1 MHHRACELRR
11 RLPVVT
17 SSDSQLCT
25 RISATPGLLP
35 VRLLTSVSQM
45 CKRSVPNSSLLPVI
59 VTTTSLRCVKDQC
72 GKSMCL
78 AIHVSVSY
86 VQRSVQ
92 KFHVSCPSC
101 FSKLIYN
108 VMSLRGSQF
117 QMTVQQLEQ
126 PAVSQLVL
134 LSATHWS
141 CLCY

>member
-1 MHHRACELRR
+1 MHHRACDLRR

-25 RISATPGLLP
+25 RISATPGLSP
-35 VRLLTSVSQM
+35 VRLLTPGVSLMCKRSVPNSISLASHCYHSVSQM
-45 CKRSVPNSSLLPVI
+45 CKRSV
-59 VTTTSLRCVKDQC
+59 Q
-72 GKSMCL
+72 
-78 AIHVSVSY
+78 IHVSCDSCLSY

-92 KFHVSCPSC
+92 KFHVSCLSC
-101 FSKLIYN
+101 FSKLICN

-126 PAVSQLVL
+126 LAVSQLVL
-134 LSATHWS
+134 LSATHWP